1 MESVFSCSMLFAL
14 FSFGSMYENVALNK
28 PAWQQYP
35 FPDSPWGAE
44 RAVDGRYIDLSQFDN
59 QCTISA
65 DKKQTAEWRVDL
77 GKVLS
82 IHHIFIQY
90 RTNNLD
96 WDTKNDFAGRFL
108 GFSVYVS
115 NTTNKENG
123 KLCFQDTS
131 YTKATIPN
139 PTNITCI
146 THGRYVIYTNN
157 RTHPPYPDGYHQY
170 AFNELCELEVY
181 GCPTPA
187 YYGENCSLLCPQDC
201 QESYC
206 NIVDGTCL
214 GCNDGYRGP
223 TCDKKCSDGTYGLEC
238 GNACGNCSDG
248 DWCNHVNGG
257 CPNGCDVGVFGDTC
271 DKVCPLGWY
280 GPNCANKC
288 GANCN
293 SCNRFNGTCKFGC
306 KPGWKG
312 RYCGNEC
319 PNHTYGLECKMIC
332 GDCKNKES
340 CHHVNGSCLNG
351 CDKGVH
357 GEKCDIACSDSR
369 YGFNCQEQ
377 CNTNCGVP
385 YSCARVTGQCE
396 GGCQVGLKGVIC
408 STQCD
413 GGKFGQ
419 NCSSLCGQCRE
430 KDQCHYISG
439 TCPNGCDS
447 GYQGSHCTL
456 ACNNDTY
463 GTDCSMKCGNCLY
476 LHGEQCHHVTG
487 QCPRGC
493 ADGFHGGLCDQV
505 SGSSSSDS
513 ASTSQLSNALYA
525 CVTIIILSV
534 TLNVF
539 FIIRQLR
546 NNMSVKQKNK
556 ENLDESSVARIKGT
570 EQSDNFS
577 KSVYDKSED
586 NAEYQELGEKAKESQ
601 YDKIDIK
608 LEF

>member
-1 MESVFSCSMLFAL
+1 
-14 FSFGSMYENVALNK
+14 MYENVALNK

-271 DKVCPLGWY
+271 DK
-280 GPNCANKC
+280 
-288 GANCN
+288 
-293 SCNRFNGTCKFGC
+293 
-306 KPGWKG
+306 
-312 RYCGNEC
+312 EC

-408 STQCD
+408 ST
-413 GGKFGQ
+413 
-419 NCSSLCGQCRE
+419 
-430 KDQCHYISG
+430 
-439 TCPNGCDS
+439 P
-447 GYQGSHCTL
+447 
-456 ACNNDTY
+456 CNNDTY